1 MNFFVVTCN
10 FKGNSF
16 QKIFRLIK
24 AITYP
29 SSVVQTPGPL
39 ISVLADKVKLTQ
51 CNKHINKRHAITNLF
66 CSNKGTEKRIYV
78 CYNSSQRRIKLSQTH
93 FLFVAYKLR
102 VKDIRSLTAHFIISQ
117 THTCLFPPY

>member
-1 MNFFVVTCN
+1 MNFFDVTCN

-24 AITYP
+24 AITYS
-29 SSVVQTPGPL
+29 SSVEQTPGPL

-66 CSNKGTEKRIYV
+66 CSNKGTEKR
-78 CYNSSQRRIKLSQTH
+78 CLLQFFTE
-93 FLFVAYKLR
+93 
-102 VKDIRSLTAHFIISQ
+102 KDQSFADAFPLC
-117 THTCLFPPY
+117 CL